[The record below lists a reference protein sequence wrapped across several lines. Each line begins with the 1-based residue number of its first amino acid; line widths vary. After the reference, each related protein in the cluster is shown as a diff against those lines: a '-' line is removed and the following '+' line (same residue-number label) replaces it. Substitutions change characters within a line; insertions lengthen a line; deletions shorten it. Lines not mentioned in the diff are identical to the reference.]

1 MRLLNPTTDSKTLE
15 GCDRLWEE
23 EGGDDVLVQLRPA
36 TAADHRALLPNYVP
50 DGEILGRVSKAAL
63 REAVRELESA

>member
-23 EGGDDVLVQLRPA
+23 DGDDVLVQLRPV

-63 REAVRELESA
+63 REAVRGLESA